1 MLNRMPVIGC
11 MADNGHYLFDRGDQ
25 SPLQSPYQSPWVTD
39 NVRCFGQSQFL
50 LINRNIRDSQSQPLY
65 RAIDTSHRLSFV
77 IDFPIAF
84 SVGANTLDSAFFF
97 ELFYSL
103 CYRFSADLYILYIFM
118 ETFDTQCVYQRRKS
132 SGRENQR
139 IQFSDFKNAGSAG
152 DFG

>member
-1 MLNRMPVIGC
+1 MRNRCVPACRYPRTADSRPYERIGTFVRC
-11 MADNGHYLFDRGDQ
+11 RGDQ
-25 SPLQSPYQSPWVTD
+25 SSLQSPYQSPWVTD

-103 CYRFSADLYILYIFM
+103 CYRFSADSHFLRKLRHCVAGIF
-118 ETFDTQCVYQRRKS
+118 RKK
-132 SGRENQR
+132 R
-139 IQFSDFKNAGSAG
+139 
-152 DFG
+152 